1 MIKQTKMELKQSSFL
16 TKLLVNT
23 CLTKE
28 FLKKCTKLKICLCK
42 KTGCHTL
49 NDLIKACNRNIFFKE
64 NVLVVINYKSRGTL
78 TELLPSHPV
87 GTETR

>member
-1 MIKQTKMELKQSSFL
+1 M
-16 TKLLVNT
+16 VNT

-28 FLKKCTKLKICLCK
+28 FLKKCTKLKICLSK
-42 KTGCHTL
+42 ETGCHTF
-49 NDLIKACNRNIFFKE
+49 NDLIKAYNRNIFFKE
-64 NVLVVINYKSRGTL
+64 NVLVVISYTSRGSL